1 MLNGYKGMVNQ
12 HSRTT
17 PSHHITHPVGHR
29 GTVTMDRAHAAC
41 AFRWTKTAP
50 IETPVCILK
59 EGKTFG
65 AKGMRRVMMPAVEP
79 NHKCHYPL
87 LMCNPV

>member
-1 MLNGYKGMVNQ
+1 MLNGYKGMMNQ

-17 PSHHITHPVGHR
+17 PSHHITHLVGHR
-29 GTVTMDRAHAAC
+29 GAVTMDRALTAC
-41 AFRWTKTAP
+41 AFRWTETAP
-50 IETPVCILK
+50 IETPVCIQK
-59 EGKTFG
+59 EGKTIG

-79 NHKCHYPL
+79 NHKFHYPL